1 MSKVTK
7 KFYFMVCRE
16 DEPTSCYMYNI
27 VAYNTDILFLI
38 IAVILVYN
46 NNKKQY
52 VKVQT
57 ESRNGTDGV
66 ATNKQ

>member
-1 MSKVTK
+1 
-7 KFYFMVCRE
+7 
-16 DEPTSCYMYNI
+16 MYNI

-52 VKVQT
+52 VKFQT